1 MYLVFDIGGTAIK
14 YCYFDTNGKMFDK
27 NEFLSMTLTS
37 LNLFISKLSEIYFK
51 SNYQID
57 GIALSC
63 PGIINSKKGVIE
75 EITAYPFL
83 KGVNLKDLL
92 SKACNMLA
100 I

>member
-63 PGIINSKKGVIE
+63 PGIINSKKE
-75 EITAYPFL
+75 LL
-83 KGVNLKDLL
+83 KRLQHILF
-92 SKACNMLA
+92 
-100 I
+100 